1 MLQVN
6 SMNSNNQMNQTIQDD
21 QLVILTFP
29 SGINLQQ
36 LINNNATADSEDIGI
51 VFVVYAQS
59 ALFPVQDPVVMMDN
73 TVVETVVGTSVVSLT
88 IAGLL
93 PGTNLTEPL
102 VITFTINQEV
112 FVLFVSLLLL
122 ILFAVFLE
130 CH

>member
-6 SMNSNNQMNQTIQDD
+6 SMNSDNLTNQTIQEN
-21 QLVILTFP
+21 QLVTLTFP

-36 LINNNATADSEDIGI
+36 LINNNATADNEDIGI
-51 VFVVYAQS
+51 VFVVYDQS
-59 ALFPVQDPVVMMDN
+59 TLFPVQEPVVVIDD

-93 PGTNLTEPL
+93 PRTTLNEPI

-112 FVLFVSLLLL
+112 FILCLSSLLL
-122 ILFAVFLE
+122 FFF
-130 CH
+130 CFF